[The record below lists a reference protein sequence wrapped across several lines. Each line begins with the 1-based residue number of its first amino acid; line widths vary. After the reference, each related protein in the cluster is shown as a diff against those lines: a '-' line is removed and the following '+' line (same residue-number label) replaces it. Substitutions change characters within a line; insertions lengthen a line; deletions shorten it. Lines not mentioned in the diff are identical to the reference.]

1 MVLVHGMDIQCH
13 KERGD
18 GLNFYIQA
26 SNPRFQ
32 ESINI
37 YDESL
42 SDAIE
47 SVFPLNTEN
56 AILTWNYIRIPLSY
70 KYDIS
75 YMIEDILQ
83 LLDELQNKEKGELR
97 INWLPDTFRCD
108 WLIKWSAENMEIQSR
123 WECTVGHLENI
134 LNQKSNMELSKDVFI
149 SEWKR
154 VLGIIITGLKNCG
167 YSEDKIQHMA
177 QLMKQYE
184 SINEEGQLYK
194 GGRKFFCVF
203 KIGSSIQLELDM

>member
-1 MVLVHGMDIQCH
+1 
-13 KERGD
+13 
-18 GLNFYIQA
+18 LNFYIQA

-32 ESINI
+32 DSINI

-56 AILTWNYIRIPLSY
+56 AILVWNYISIPLSY

-108 WLIKWSAENMEIQSR
+108 WLIKWSAENMEIQSK
-123 WECTVGHLENI
+123 WEGTVGHLENI
-134 LNQKSNMELSKDVFI
+134 LNQKSNMQLSKTLFI

-154 VLGIIITGLKNCG
+154 VLGIVITGLKSCG

-177 QLMKQYE
+177 QLIERYE

-194 GGRKFFCVF
+194 
-203 KIGSSIQLELDM
+203 E

>member
-1 MVLVHGMDIQCH
+1 MKVGILTYPKALNQLSICQMVLHNQRLECGLEIMVLVHGMDIQCH
-13 KERGD
+13 KEGGD

-32 ESINI
+32 DSINI

-56 AILTWNYIRIPLSY
+56 AILVWNYIS
-70 KYDIS
+70 
-75 YMIEDILQ
+75 
-83 LLDELQNKEKGELR
+83 
-97 INWLPDTFRCD
+97 
-108 WLIKWSAENMEIQSR
+108 KWSAENMEIQSK
-123 WECTVGHLENI
+123 WEGTVGHLENI
-134 LNQKSNMELSKDVFI
+134 LNQKSNMQLSKTLFI

-154 VLGIIITGLKNCG
+154 VLGIVITGLKSCG

-177 QLMKQYE
+177 QLIERYE
-184 SINEEGQLYK
+184 SINEEGQLY
-194 GGRKFFCVF
+194 
-203 KIGSSIQLELDM
+203 

>member
-13 KERGD
+13 KEGGD

-32 ESINI
+32 DSINI

-56 AILTWNYIRIPLSY
+56 AILVWNYISIPLSY

-83 LLDELQNKEKGELR
+83 LLDELQNIGNCETRL
-97 INWLPDTFRCD
+97 
-108 WLIKWSAENMEIQSR
+108 QS
-123 WECTVGHLENI
+123 
-134 LNQKSNMELSKDVFI
+134 
-149 SEWKR
+149 
-154 VLGIIITGLKNCG
+154 
-167 YSEDKIQHMA
+167 
-177 QLMKQYE
+177 
-184 SINEEGQLYK
+184 
-194 GGRKFFCVF
+194 
-203 KIGSSIQLELDM
+203 

>member
-1 MVLVHGMDIQCH
+1 MVLVHGMVIQCH

-18 GLNFYIQA
+18 SLSFYIQA

-32 ESINI
+32 ESTNL

-47 SVFPLNTEN
+47 SAFPLNTEN
-56 AILTWNYIRIPLSY
+56 AILVWNYISIPLSY

-75 YMIEDILQ
+75 YMIEDIL
-83 LLDELQNKEKGELR
+83 LLLNELQNKEKGELR
-97 INWLPDTFRCD
+97 ISWLPDTFRSD
-108 WLIKWSAENMEIQSR
+108 WLIKWSAENMEIQSQ

-134 LNQKSNMELSKDVFI
+134 LNQKPNMTLSKNSFI

-154 VLGIIITGLKNCG
+154 VLGIVITGLESCG
-167 YSEDKIQHMA
+167 YSEDKVQHMN
-177 QLMKQYE
+177 QLIEQYK

-194 GGRKFFCVF
+194 
-203 KIGSSIQLELDM
+203 E

>member
-18 GLNFYIQA
+18 SLSFYIQA
-26 SNPRFQ
+26 SNPKFQ
-32 ESINI
+32 ESTNP

-47 SVFPLNTEN
+47 SAFPLNTEN
-56 AILTWNYIRIPLSY
+56 AILVWNYISIPLSY

-83 LLDELQNKEKGELR
+83 LLYELQNKEKGELR
-97 INWLPDTFRCD
+97 INWLPDTFRCN
-108 WLIKWSAENMEIQSR
+108 WLIMWGAENMEIQSQ

-134 LNQKSNMELSKDVFI
+134 LNQKSYISLSKTAFI

-154 VLGIIITGLKNCG
+154 VLGVVITGLESCG
-167 YSEDKIQHMA
+167 YSENKVRHMN
-177 QLMKQYE
+177 QLIKQYK
-184 SINEEGQLYK
+184 SISEEGYLY
-194 GGRKFFCVF
+194 R
-203 KIGSSIQLELDM
+203 E